1 MSLREVEKYHVEEP
15 HASILI
21 IYDESRGFYSYK
33 VIEDSLTEV
42 EKTLLEQV
50 YDDIMYLLS
59 LNDLPEEK
67 EKPVFL
73 RKTIEDIILSYDL
86 PLENISIEKIYY
98 YIQRNILGYG
108 KLNPLMRD
116 PNIEDISCNGYNVPL
131 YVYHR
136 KYQQNIITNV
146 VFDRDELD
154 TFVLMLAERSGK
166 TLSMSSPILNSI
178 LPDGSRLQAAY
189 TNEITT
195 RGSSFTIRKFREE
208 PITPVDLIEFGTVS
222 NEMLAYLWLCMEG
235 RKNLI
240 FAGGTASGKTS
251 ALNAVSLFMPPSTK
265 IVSIEDTRELRLPHG
280 NWLPSVTRMS
290 ELGEGEGEI
299 DMYELL
305 RQAMRQRPE
314 YIIVGEIRGKEAQT
328 LFQAMSTG
336 HTTLSTMHAT
346 GVEEVVSRL
355 QNEPMNIPLMMF
367 QALDII
373 CIQILTYKPDGKR
386 VRRTKVIA
394 EVHEVD
400 MKTRSINV
408 VDIFKWD
415 PVTDEFKMTGESIIL
430 NRIMEQRGWTMKK
443 INNEIRNRSL
453 ILDHMVKNKINKYNE
468 VFALIEGYFTNP
480 ESVLEK
486 IRG

>member
-1 MSLREVEKYHVEEP
+1 MSQIEIEKYHVEEP
-15 HASILI
+15 HASISI
-21 IYDESRGFYSYK
+21 IYDDIKGFYSYK

-50 YDDIMYLLS
+50 YDDLMYLLS

-73 RKTIEDIILSYDL
+73 HKTIEDIIINYDI
-86 PLENISIEKIYY
+86 PLESISVEKIYY

-131 YVYHR
+131 YIYHR

-154 TFVLMLAERSGK
+154 TFVLMLAERSAK

-195 RGSSFTIRKFREE
+195 RGSSFTIRKFRED

-251 ALNAVSLFMPPSTK
+251 ALNAISLFMPPSTK

-290 ELGEGEGEI
+290 ELGGGEGEI

-314 YIIVGEIRGKEAQT
+314 YIIVGEIRGQEAQT

-394 EVHEVD
+394 EVQEVD

-415 PVTDEFKMTGESIIL
+415 PVTDKFKMTGDSIIL
-430 NRIMEQRGWTMKK
+430 NRIMEQRGWTMEK
-443 INNEIRNRSL
+443 INEEIKNRIL
-453 ILDHMVKNKINKYNE
+453 ILDHMVKNKISKYQD
-468 VFALIEGYFTNP
+468 VFSLIEGYFTNP